1 MRKCSFAAGCRKA
14 SVTREMLVPIS
25 VKESS
30 SLVWFYYRMRRRQQ
44 GRQAVNIQGYRV
56 WELLKSRKGEGWQTG
71 SATVWE
77 RRASKSENQKLPMG
91 VGEWG

>member
-30 SLVWFYYRMRRRQQ
+30 SLVRFSYRMRRQQ
-44 GRQAVNIQGYRV
+44 SRQAVNIQGYRV
-56 WELLKSRKGEGWQTG
+56 WELKSRKGEGWQTG